1 MLDKNLL
8 LVDIGGTNIR
18 YAYSNIGDCSF
29 VSENKAELE
38 SLNDFDNLIS
48 GLLANSV
55 VKNIVFSV
63 AGPKV
68 NNSIKMTNRNFE
80 IDADAIK
87 KRFNLESCHLLNDWE
102 SIGYSIKTFS
112 ENDFDDFKES
122 VPFNDTCLVI
132 GPGTGLGASVISGNN
147 VIATEIGNT
156 NLGLSALKSL
166 LKINS
171 DGFNVLEHVISGTGI
186 SKMFETKTGKKAK
199 SEEIF
204 SLSHKGDK
212 DAKEVIDMFTIAF
225 ARTLSD
231 LSLTFSI
238 GGGIILAGS
247 LSRSFLSIAN
257 KDLFNQHFL
266 DGKSE
271 IHKEILN
278 KVSIKVVKRGYTCLF
293 GSLNYVNDIQS
304 V

>member
-18 YAYSNIGDCSF
+18 YAYSNIGASDF
-29 VSENKAELE
+29 VSENKAELD
-38 SLNDFDNLIS
+38 SLTNFDNLMS
-48 GLLANSV
+48 KLLSESN

-80 IDADAIK
+80 IDAEAIK
-87 KRFNLESCHLLNDWE
+87 QRFNLESCHLLNDWE
-102 SIGYSIKTFS
+102 SIGYSMKTFS
-112 ENDFDDFKES
+112 ENDFDNFKEGE
-122 VPFNDTCLVI
+122 PFNDTFLVI

-166 LKINS
+166 LNINS
-171 DGFNVLEHVISGTGI
+171 DEFNVLEDIISGTGI
-186 SKMFETKTGKKAK
+186 SRMFETKTGNKVK
-199 SEEIF
+199 SEEVF
-204 SLSHKGDK
+204 SLSLNGDNN
-212 DAKEVIDMFTIAF
+212 AKEVIDIFTIAF

-231 LSLTFSI
+231 LSLTFSS

-257 KDLFNQHFL
+257 KDLFNKHFL
-266 DGKSE
+266 DGKSD

-278 KVSIKVVKRGYTCLF
+278 KIDIKVINKGYTCLY
-293 GSLNYVNDIQS
+293 GSLNYVNNI
-304 V
+304 

>member
-1 MLDKNLL
+1 M
-8 LVDIGGTNIR
+8 
-18 YAYSNIGDCSF
+18 
-29 VSENKAELE
+29 
-38 SLNDFDNLIS
+38 S
-48 GLLANSV
+48 GLLSDSD

-80 IDADAIK
+80 IDADEIRK
-87 KRFNLESCHLLNDWE
+87 KFNLESCYLLNDWE
-102 SIGYSIKTFS
+102 SIGYSIRTFS
-112 ENDFDDFKES
+112 ENDFDTFKEGE
-122 VPFNDTCLVI
+122 PFNDNFLVI

-171 DGFNVLEHVISGTGI
+171 DEFNVLEDIISGTGI
-186 SKMFETKTGKKAK
+186 SRMFETKTGNKVK

-204 SLSHKGDK
+204 SLSLNGDD
-212 DAKEVIDMFTIAF
+212 DAIEVIDMFTIAF

-231 LSLTFSI
+231 LSLAFSS

-247 LSRSFLSIAN
+247 LSRTFLTIAN
-257 KDLFNQHFL
+257 KDLFNKHFL
-266 DGKSE
+266 DGKSD

-278 KVSIKVVKRGYTCLF
+278 KVSIKVANRGYTCLF
-293 GSLNYVNDIQS
+293 GSLNYINSI
-304 V
+304 

>member
-18 YAYSNIGDCSF
+18 YAYSNIGASDF
-29 VSENKAELE
+29 VSENKAELD
-38 SLNDFDNLIS
+38 SLTNFDNLMS
-48 GLLANSV
+48 KLLAESN

-80 IDADAIK
+80 INAEAIK
-87 KRFNLESCHLLNDWE
+87 QRFNLESCYLLNDWE
-102 SIGYSIKTFS
+102 SIGYSMKTFS
-112 ENDFDDFKES
+112 ENDFDNFKEGE
-122 VPFNDTCLVI
+122 PFNDTFLVI

-166 LKINS
+166 LNINS
-171 DGFNVLEHVISGTGI
+171 DEFNVLEDIISGTGI
-186 SKMFETKTGKKAK
+186 SRMFETKTGNKVK
-199 SEEIF
+199 SEEVF
-204 SLSHKGDK
+204 SLSLNGDNN
-212 DAKEVIDMFTIAF
+212 AKEVIDIFTIAF

-231 LSLTFSI
+231 LSLTFSS

-257 KDLFNQHFL
+257 KDLFNKHFL
-266 DGKSE
+266 DGKSD

-278 KVSIKVVKRGYTCLF
+278 KIDIKVINKGYTCLY
-293 GSLNYVNDIQS
+293 GSLNYVNNI
-304 V
+304 

>member
-1 MLDKNLL
+1 VLDKNLL

-18 YAYSNIGDCSF
+18 YAYSNIGASDF
-29 VSENKAELE
+29 VSENKAELD
-38 SLNDFDNLIS
+38 SLTNFDNLMS
-48 GLLANSV
+48 KLLAESN

-80 IDADAIK
+80 IDAEAIK
-87 KRFNLESCHLLNDWE
+87 QRFNLESCYLLNDWE
-102 SIGYSIKTFS
+102 SIGYSMKTFS
-112 ENDFDDFKES
+112 ENDFDNFKEGE
-122 VPFNDTCLVI
+122 PFNDTFLVV

-166 LKINS
+166 LNINS
-171 DGFNVLEHVISGTGI
+171 DEFNVLEDIISGTGI
-186 SKMFETKTGKKAK
+186 SRMYETKTGNKVK

-204 SLSHKGDK
+204 SLSLNGDNN
-212 DAKEVIDMFTIAF
+212 AKEVIDIFTIAF

-231 LSLTFSI
+231 LSLTFSS

-257 KDLFNQHFL
+257 KDLFNKHFL
-266 DGKSE
+266 DGKSD

-278 KVSIKVVKRGYTCLF
+278 KIDIKVINKGYTCLF
-293 GSLNYVNDIQS
+293 GSLNYVNNI
-304 V
+304 

>member
-18 YAYSNIGDCSF
+18 YAYSNIGASDF
-29 VSENKAELE
+29 VSENKAELD
-38 SLNDFDNLIS
+38 SLTNFDNLMS
-48 GLLANSV
+48 KLLAESN
-55 VKNIVFSV
+55 VKNTVFSV

-80 IDADAIK
+80 IDAEAIK
-87 KRFNLESCHLLNDWE
+87 QRFNLESCHLLNDWE
-102 SIGYSIKTFS
+102 SIGYSMKTFS
-112 ENDFDDFKES
+112 ENDFDNFKEGE
-122 VPFNDTCLVI
+122 PFNDTFLVI

-166 LKINS
+166 LNINS
-171 DGFNVLEHVISGTGI
+171 DEFNVLEDIISGTGI
-186 SKMFETKTGKKAK
+186 SRMFETKTGNKVK
-199 SEEIF
+199 SEEVF
-204 SLSHKGDK
+204 SLSLNGHNN
-212 DAKEVIDMFTIAF
+212 AKEVIDIFTIAF

-231 LSLTFSI
+231 LSLTFSS

-257 KDLFNQHFL
+257 KDLFNKHFL
-266 DGKSE
+266 DGKSD

-278 KVSIKVVKRGYTCLF
+278 KIHIKVINKGYTCLF
-293 GSLNYVNDIQS
+293 GSLNYVNNI
-304 V
+304 

>member
-18 YAYSNIGDCSF
+18 YAYSNIGASDF
-29 VSENKAELE
+29 VSENKAELD
-38 SLNDFDNLIS
+38 SLTNFDNLMS
-48 GLLANSV
+48 KLLSESN

-80 IDADAIK
+80 IDAEAIK
-87 KRFNLESCHLLNDWE
+87 ERFNLESCHLLNDWE
-102 SIGYSIKTFS
+102 SIGYSMKTFS
-112 ENDFDDFKES
+112 ENDFDNFKEGE
-122 VPFNDTCLVI
+122 PFNDTFLVI

-166 LKINS
+166 LNINS
-171 DGFNVLEHVISGTGI
+171 DEFNVLEDIISGTGI
-186 SKMFETKTGKKAK
+186 SRMFETKTGNKVK
-199 SEEIF
+199 SEEVF
-204 SLSHKGDK
+204 SLSLNGDNN
-212 DAKEVIDMFTIAF
+212 AKEVIDIFTIAF

-231 LSLTFSI
+231 LSLIFSS

-257 KDLFNQHFL
+257 KDLFNKHFL
-266 DGKSE
+266 HGKSD

-278 KVSIKVVKRGYTCLF
+278 KIDIKVINKGYTCLY
-293 GSLNYVNDIQS
+293 GSLNYVNNI
-304 V
+304 

>member
-18 YAYSNIGDCSF
+18 YAYSNIGDSDF
-29 VSENKAELE
+29 VSENKAELD
-38 SLNDFDNLIS
+38 SLNDFDNLMS
-48 GLLANSV
+48 VLLAKSDI
-55 VKNIVFSV
+55 KHIVFSI

-80 IDADAIK
+80 IDADEIK
-87 KRFNLESCHLLNDWE
+87 KRFNLDSCFLLNDWE
-102 SIGYSIKTFS
+102 SIGYSIRTFS
-112 ENDFDDFKES
+112 ENDFDNFKEGE
-122 VPFNDTCLVI
+122 PFNNTFLVI

-171 DGFNVLEHVISGTGI
+171 DEFNVLEDIISGTGI
-186 SKMFETKTGKKAK
+186 SRMFETKTGNKVK

-204 SLSHKGDK
+204 SLSINGDD
-212 DAKEVIDMFTIAF
+212 DAIEVIDMFTIAF

-231 LSLTFSI
+231 LSLVFSS

-257 KDLFNQHFL
+257 KDLFNKHFIE
-266 DGKSE
+266 GKSD
-271 IHKEILN
+271 IHREILN
-278 KVSIKVVKRGYTCLF
+278 KVGIKVANRGYTCLF
-293 GSLNYVNDIQS
+293 GSLNYINSI
-304 V
+304 

>member
-18 YAYSNIGDCSF
+18 YAYSNIGASDF
-29 VSENKAELE
+29 VSENKAELD
-38 SLNDFDNLIS
+38 SLTNFDNLLS
-48 GLLANSV
+48 KLLAESN

-80 IDADAIK
+80 IDAEAIK
-87 KRFNLESCHLLNDWE
+87 QRFNLESCHLLNDWE
-102 SIGYSIKTFS
+102 SIGYSMKTFS
-112 ENDFDDFKES
+112 ENDFDNFKEGE
-122 VPFNDTCLVI
+122 PFNDTFLVI

-166 LKINS
+166 LNINS
-171 DGFNVLEHVISGTGI
+171 DEFNVLEDIISGTGI
-186 SKMFETKTGKKAK
+186 SRMFETKTGNKVK
-199 SEEIF
+199 SEEVF
-204 SLSHKGDK
+204 SLSLKGDNN
-212 DAKEVIDMFTIAF
+212 AKEVIDIFTIAF

-231 LSLTFSI
+231 LSLTFSS

-257 KDLFNQHFL
+257 KDLFNKHFL
-266 DGKSE
+266 DGKSD

-278 KVSIKVVKRGYTCLF
+278 KIDIKVINKGYTCLY
-293 GSLNYVNDIQS
+293 GSLNYVNNI
-304 V
+304 

>member
-18 YAYSNIGDCSF
+18 YAYSNIGDLSF

-48 GLLANSV
+48 ELLANSV

-80 IDADAIK
+80 IDADLIK

-102 SIGYSIKTFS
+102 SIGYSIRTFS
-112 ENDFDDFKES
+112 ENDFDDFKEGE
-122 VPFNDTCLVI
+122 PFNDTFLVI

-156 NLGLSALKSL
+156 NLGLYGLKSL
-166 LKINS
+166 LNINS
-171 DGFNVLEHVISGTGI
+171 NEFNVLEDIISGTGI
-186 SKMFETKTGKKAK
+186 SKMFERKTGNKAR

-204 SLSHKGDK
+204 SLSLNGDNN
-212 DAKEVIDMFTIAF
+212 AIEVINMFTIAF

-231 LSLTFSI
+231 LSLAFSS
-238 GGGIILAGS
+238 GSGIILAGS

-257 KDLFNQHFL
+257 KDLFNKHFL
-266 DGKSE
+266 DGKSD

-278 KVSIKVVKRGYTCLF
+278 KVGIKVVNRGYTCLF
-293 GSLNYVNDIQS
+293 GSLNYVNNI
-304 V
+304 

>member
-18 YAYSNIGDCSF
+18 YAYSNIGASDF
-29 VSENKAELE
+29 VSENKAELD
-38 SLNDFDNLIS
+38 SLTNFDNLMS
-48 GLLANSV
+48 KLLSESN

-80 IDADAIK
+80 IDAEAIK
-87 KRFNLESCHLLNDWE
+87 QRFNLESCHLLNDWE
-102 SIGYSIKTFS
+102 SIGYSMKTFS
-112 ENDFDDFKES
+112 ENDFDNFKEGE
-122 VPFNDTCLVI
+122 PFNDTFLVI

-166 LKINS
+166 LNINS
-171 DGFNVLEHVISGTGI
+171 DEFNVLEDIISGTGI
-186 SKMFETKTGKKAK
+186 SRMFETKTGNKVK
-199 SEEIF
+199 SEEVF
-204 SLSHKGDK
+204 SHSLNGDNN
-212 DAKEVIDMFTIAF
+212 AKEVIDIFTIAF

-231 LSLTFSI
+231 LSLTFSS

-257 KDLFNQHFL
+257 KDLFNKHFL
-266 DGKSE
+266 DGKSD

-278 KVSIKVVKRGYTCLF
+278 KIDIKVINKGYTCLY
-293 GSLNYVNDIQS
+293 GSLNYVNNI
-304 V
+304 

>member
-18 YAYSNIGDCSF
+18 YAYSNIGASDF
-29 VSENKAELE
+29 VSENKAELD
-38 SLNDFDNLIS
+38 SLTNFDNLMS
-48 GLLANSV
+48 KLLAESN
-55 VKNIVFSV
+55 VKNTVFSV

-80 IDADAIK
+80 IDAEAIK
-87 KRFNLESCHLLNDWE
+87 QRFNLESCHLLNDWE
-102 SIGYSIKTFS
+102 SIGYSMKTFS
-112 ENDFDDFKES
+112 ENDFDNFKEGE
-122 VPFNDTCLVI
+122 PFNNTFLVV

-166 LKINS
+166 LNINS
-171 DGFNVLEHVISGTGI
+171 DEFIVLEDIISGTGI
-186 SKMFETKTGKKAK
+186 SRMFETKTGNKVK
-199 SEEIF
+199 SEEVF
-204 SLSHKGDK
+204 SLSLNGHNN
-212 DAKEVIDMFTIAF
+212 AKEVIDIFTIAF

-231 LSLTFSI
+231 LSLTFSS

-257 KDLFNQHFL
+257 KDLFNKHFL
-266 DGKSE
+266 DGKSD

-278 KVSIKVVKRGYTCLF
+278 KIHIKVINKGYTCLF
-293 GSLNYVNDIQS
+293 GSLNYVNNI
-304 V
+304 

>member
-18 YAYSNIGDCSF
+18 YAYSNIGDLSF

-80 IDADAIK
+80 IDADLIK

-102 SIGYSIKTFS
+102 SIGYSIRTFS
-112 ENDFDDFKES
+112 ENDFNDFKEGD
-122 VPFNDTCLVI
+122 PFNDTFLVI

-156 NLGLSALKSL
+156 NLGLYGLKSL
-166 LKINS
+166 LNINS
-171 DGFNVLEHVISGTGI
+171 NEFNVLEDIISGTGI
-186 SKMFETKTGKKAK
+186 SKMFERKTGNKAR

-204 SLSHKGDK
+204 SLSLNGDNN
-212 DAKEVIDMFTIAF
+212 AIEVINMFTIAF

-231 LSLTFSI
+231 LSLAFSS
-238 GGGIILAGS
+238 GSGIILAGS

-257 KDLFNQHFL
+257 KDLFNKHFL
-266 DGKSE
+266 DGKSD

-278 KVSIKVVKRGYTCLF
+278 KVGIKVVNRGYTCLF
-293 GSLNYVNDIQS
+293 GSLNYVNNI
-304 V
+304 

>member
-18 YAYSNIGDCSF
+18 YAYSNIGASDF
-29 VSENKAELE
+29 VSENKAELD
-38 SLNDFDNLIS
+38 SLTNFDNLLS
-48 GLLANSV
+48 KLLAESN

-80 IDADAIK
+80 IDAEAIK
-87 KRFNLESCHLLNDWE
+87 QRFNLESCHLLNDWE

-112 ENDFDDFKES
+112 ENDFDNFKKGE
-122 VPFNDTCLVI
+122 PFNDTFLVV

-147 VIATEIGNT
+147 VIASEIGNT

-171 DGFNVLEHVISGTGI
+171 DEFNVLEDIISGTGI
-186 SKMFETKTGKKAK
+186 SRMFETKTGNKVK
-199 SEEIF
+199 SEEVF
-204 SLSHKGDK
+204 SLSLNGDNN
-212 DAKEVIDMFTIAF
+212 AKEVIDIFTIAF

-231 LSLTFSI
+231 LSLTFSS

-257 KDLFNQHFL
+257 KDLFNKHFL
-266 DGKSE
+266 DGKSD

-278 KVSIKVVKRGYTCLF
+278 KIDIKVINKGYTCLY
-293 GSLNYVNDIQS
+293 GSLNYVNNI
-304 V
+304 

>member
-18 YAYSNIGDCSF
+18 YAYSNIGDYGF
-29 VSENKAELE
+29 VSENKAELD
-38 SLNDFDNLIS
+38 SLNDFDNLMS
-48 GLLANSV
+48 GLLSDSD
-55 VKNIVFSV
+55 VKNIIFSV

-80 IDADAIK
+80 IDADEIRK
-87 KRFNLESCHLLNDWE
+87 KFNLESCYLLNDWE
-102 SIGYSIKTFS
+102 SIGYSIRTFS
-112 ENDFDDFKES
+112 ENDFDTFKEGE
-122 VPFNDTCLVI
+122 PFNDNFLVI

-171 DGFNVLEHVISGTGI
+171 DEFNVLEDIISGTGI
-186 SKMFETKTGKKAK
+186 SRMFETKTGNKVK

-204 SLSHKGDK
+204 SLSLNGDD
-212 DAKEVIDMFTIAF
+212 DATEVIDMFTIAF

-231 LSLTFSI
+231 LSLAFSS

-247 LSRSFLSIAN
+247 LSRTFLTIAN
-257 KDLFNQHFL
+257 KDLFNKHFL
-266 DGKSE
+266 DGKSD

-278 KVSIKVVKRGYTCLF
+278 KVSIKVANRGYTCLF
-293 GSLNYVNDIQS
+293 GSLNYVNSI
-304 V
+304 

>member
-18 YAYSNIGDCSF
+18 YAYSNIGASDF

-38 SLNDFDNLIS
+38 SLTNFDNLMS
-48 GLLANSV
+48 KLLAESN

-80 IDADAIK
+80 IDAEAIK
-87 KRFNLESCHLLNDWE
+87 QRFNLESCHLLNDWE
-102 SIGYSIKTFS
+102 SIGYSMKTFS
-112 ENDFDDFKES
+112 ENDFDNFKEGE
-122 VPFNDTCLVI
+122 PFNDTFLVI

-166 LKINS
+166 LNINS
-171 DGFNVLEHVISGTGI
+171 DEFNVLEDIISGTGI
-186 SKMFETKTGKKAK
+186 SKMFETKTGNKVK
-199 SEEIF
+199 SEEVF
-204 SLSHKGDK
+204 SLSLNGDK
-212 DAKEVIDMFTIAF
+212 NAKEVIDIFTIAF

-231 LSLTFSI
+231 LSLTFSS

-257 KDLFNQHFL
+257 KDLFNKHFL
-266 DGKSE
+266 DGKSD

-278 KVSIKVVKRGYTCLF
+278 KIDIKVINKGYTCLY
-293 GSLNYVNDIQS
+293 GSLNYVNNI
-304 V
+304 

>member
-1 MLDKNLL
+1 VLDKNLL

-18 YAYSNIGDCSF
+18 YAYSNIGDFNF

-80 IDADAIK
+80 IDADLIK

-102 SIGYSIKTFS
+102 SIGYSIRTFS
-112 ENDFDDFKES
+112 ENDFDNFKEGE
-122 VPFNDTCLVI
+122 PFNDTFLVI

-156 NLGLSALKSL
+156 NLGLYGLKSL
-166 LKINS
+166 LNINS
-171 DGFNVLEHVISGTGI
+171 NEFNVLEDIISGTGI
-186 SKMFETKTGKKAK
+186 SKMFERKTGNKAR

-204 SLSHKGDK
+204 SLSLNGDNN
-212 DAKEVIDMFTIAF
+212 AIEVINMFTIAF

-231 LSLTFSI
+231 LSLAFSS
-238 GGGIILAGS
+238 GSGIILAGS

-257 KDLFNQHFL
+257 KDLFNKHFL
-266 DGKSE
+266 DGKSD

-278 KVSIKVVKRGYTCLF
+278 KVGIKVVNRGYTCLF
-293 GSLNYVNDIQS
+293 GSLNYVNNI
-304 V
+304 

>member
-18 YAYSNIGDCSF
+18 YAYSNIGDFNF

-48 GLLANSV
+48 ELLANSV

-80 IDADAIK
+80 IDADVIR
-87 KRFNLESCHLLNDWE
+87 KRFNLKSCHLLNDWE
-102 SIGYSIKTFS
+102 SIGYSIRTFS
-112 ENDFDDFKES
+112 ENDFDDFKEGE
-122 VPFNDTCLVI
+122 PFNDTFLVI

-156 NLGLSALKSL
+156 NLGLYGLKSL
-166 LKINS
+166 LNINS
-171 DGFNVLEHVISGTGI
+171 NEFNVLEDIISGTGI
-186 SKMFETKTGKKAK
+186 SKMFERKTGNKAR

-204 SLSHKGDK
+204 SLSLNGDNN
-212 DAKEVIDMFTIAF
+212 AIEVINMFTIAF

-231 LSLTFSI
+231 LSLAFSS
-238 GGGIILAGS
+238 GSGIILAGS

-257 KDLFNQHFL
+257 KDLFNKHFL
-266 DGKSE
+266 DGKSD

-278 KVSIKVVKRGYTCLF
+278 KVGIKVVNRGYTCLF
-293 GSLNYVNDIQS
+293 GSLNYVNNI
-304 V
+304 

>member
-18 YAYSNIGDCSF
+18 YAYSNIGASDF
-29 VSENKAELE
+29 VSDNKAELD
-38 SLNDFDNLIS
+38 SLTNFDNLMS
-48 GLLANSV
+48 KLLSESN

-80 IDADAIK
+80 IDAEAIK
-87 KRFNLESCHLLNDWE
+87 QRFNLESCHLLNDWE
-102 SIGYSIKTFS
+102 SIGYSMKTFS
-112 ENDFDDFKES
+112 ENDFDNFKEGE
-122 VPFNDTCLVI
+122 PFNDTFLVI

-166 LKINS
+166 LNINS
-171 DGFNVLEHVISGTGI
+171 DEFNVLEDIISGTGI
-186 SKMFETKTGKKAK
+186 SRMFETKTGNKVK
-199 SEEIF
+199 SEEVF
-204 SLSHKGDK
+204 SLSLNGDK
-212 DAKEVIDMFTIAF
+212 NAKEVIDIFTIAF

-231 LSLTFSI
+231 LSLTFSS

-257 KDLFNQHFL
+257 KDLFNKHFL
-266 DGKSE
+266 DGKSD

-278 KVSIKVVKRGYTCLF
+278 KIDIKVINKGYTCLY
-293 GSLNYVNDIQS
+293 GSLNYVNNI
-304 V
+304 

>member
-1 MLDKNLL
+1 MLGKNLL

-18 YAYSNIGDCSF
+18 YAYSNIGDSNF
-29 VSENKAELE
+29 VSENKVELD
-38 SLNDFDNLIS
+38 SLNDFNNLILE
-48 GLLANSV
+48 LLAESD

-80 IDADAIK
+80 IDAEAIK
-87 KRFNLESCHLLNDWE
+87 QRFNLESCHLLNDWE
-102 SIGYSIKTFS
+102 SIGYSMKTFS
-112 ENDFDDFKES
+112 ENDFENFKEGE
-122 VPFNDTCLVI
+122 PFNDIFLVV

-166 LKINS
+166 LNING
-171 DGFNVLEHVISGTGI
+171 DEFNVLEDIISGTGI
-186 SKMFETKTGKKAK
+186 SKMFETKTGNKVK

-204 SLSHKGDK
+204 SLSHNGDK
-212 DAKEVIDMFTIAF
+212 NAKEVIDMFTIAF

-231 LSLTFSI
+231 LSLTFSS

-257 KDLFNQHFL
+257 KDLFNKHFL
-266 DGKSE
+266 DGKSD

-278 KVSIKVVKRGYTCLF
+278 KIDIKVINRGYTCLF
-293 GSLNYVNDIQS
+293 GSLYYVNNI
-304 V
+304 

>member
-18 YAYSNIGDCSF
+18 YAYSNIGASDF
-29 VSENKAELE
+29 VSENKAELD
-38 SLNDFDNLIS
+38 SLTNFDNLMS
-48 GLLANSV
+48 KLLSESN

-80 IDADAIK
+80 IDAEAIK
-87 KRFNLESCHLLNDWE
+87 QRFKLESCHLLNDWE
-102 SIGYSIKTFS
+102 SIGYSMKAFS
-112 ENDFDDFKES
+112 ENDFDNFKEGE
-122 VPFNDTCLVI
+122 PFNDTFLVI

-166 LKINS
+166 LNINS
-171 DGFNVLEHVISGTGI
+171 DEFNVLEDIISGTGI
-186 SKMFETKTGKKAK
+186 SRMFETKTGNKVK
-199 SEEIF
+199 SEEVF
-204 SLSHKGDK
+204 SLSLNGDNN
-212 DAKEVIDMFTIAF
+212 AKEVIDIFTIAF

-231 LSLTFSI
+231 LSLTFSS

-257 KDLFNQHFL
+257 KDLFNKHFL
-266 DGKSE
+266 DGKSD

-278 KVSIKVVKRGYTCLF
+278 KIDIKVINKGYTCLY
-293 GSLNYVNDIQS
+293 GSLNYVNNI
-304 V
+304 

>member
-18 YAYSNIGDCSF
+18 YAYSNIGDSDF
-29 VSENKAELE
+29 VSENKAELD
-38 SLNDFDNLIS
+38 SLNDFDNLMS
-48 GLLANSV
+48 VLLAKSDI
-55 VKNIVFSV
+55 KHIVFSI

-80 IDADAIK
+80 IDADEIK
-87 KRFNLESCHLLNDWE
+87 KRFNLDSCYLLNDWE
-102 SIGYSIKTFS
+102 SIGYSIRTFS
-112 ENDFDDFKES
+112 ENDFDNFKEGE
-122 VPFNDTCLVI
+122 PFNNTFLVI

-171 DGFNVLEHVISGTGI
+171 DEYNVLEDIISGTGI
-186 SKMFETKTGKKAK
+186 SRMFETKTGNKVK

-204 SLSHKGDK
+204 SLSINGND
-212 DAKEVIDMFTIAF
+212 DAIEVIDMFTIAF

-231 LSLTFSI
+231 LSLVFSS

-247 LSRSFLSIAN
+247 LSRSFLSIAD
-257 KDLFNQHFL
+257 KDLFNKHFIE
-266 DGKSE
+266 GKSD
-271 IHKEILN
+271 IHREILN
-278 KVSIKVVKRGYTCLF
+278 KVGIKVANRGYTCLF
-293 GSLNYVNDIQS
+293 GSLNYINSI
-304 V
+304 

>member
-18 YAYSNIGDCSF
+18 YAYSNIGASDF
-29 VSENKAELE
+29 VSENKAELD
-38 SLNDFDNLIS
+38 SLTNFDNLMS
-48 GLLANSV
+48 KLLAESN

-80 IDADAIK
+80 IDAEAIK
-87 KRFNLESCHLLNDWE
+87 QRFNLESCHLLNDWE
-102 SIGYSIKTFS
+102 SIGYSMKTFS
-112 ENDFDDFKES
+112 ENDFDNFKEGE
-122 VPFNDTCLVI
+122 PFNDTFLVI

-166 LKINS
+166 LNINS
-171 DGFNVLEHVISGTGI
+171 DEFNVLEDIISGTGI
-186 SKMFETKTGKKAK
+186 SRMFETKTGNKVK
-199 SEEIF
+199 SEEVF
-204 SLSHKGDK
+204 SLSLNGDNN
-212 DAKEVIDMFTIAF
+212 AKEVIDIFTIAF

-231 LSLTFSI
+231 LSLTFSS

-257 KDLFNQHFL
+257 KDLFNKHFL
-266 DGKSE
+266 DGKSD

-278 KVSIKVVKRGYTCLF
+278 KIDIKVINKGYTCLY
-293 GSLNYVNDIQS
+293 GSLNYVNNI
-304 V
+304 

>member
-18 YAYSNIGDCSF
+18 YAYSNIGDSDF
-29 VSENKAELE
+29 VSENKAELD
-38 SLNDFDNLIS
+38 SLNDFDNLMS
-48 GLLANSV
+48 VLLAKSDI
-55 VKNIVFSV
+55 KHIVLSI

-80 IDADAIK
+80 IDADEIK
-87 KRFNLESCHLLNDWE
+87 KRFNLDSCHLLNDWE
-102 SIGYSIKTFS
+102 SIGYSIRTFS
-112 ENDFDDFKES
+112 ENDFDNFKEGE
-122 VPFNDTCLVI
+122 PFNNTFLVI

-171 DGFNVLEHVISGTGI
+171 DEYNVLEDIISGTGI
-186 SKMFETKTGKKAK
+186 SRMFETKTGNKVK

-204 SLSHKGDK
+204 SLSINGDD
-212 DAKEVIDMFTIAF
+212 DAIEVIDMFTIAF

-231 LSLTFSI
+231 LSLAFSS

-247 LSRSFLSIAN
+247 LSRSFLTIAN
-257 KDLFNQHFL
+257 KDLFNKHFI
-266 DGKSE
+266 DGKSD

-278 KVSIKVVKRGYTCLF
+278 KVGIKVANRGYTCLF
-293 GSLNYVNDIQS
+293 GSLNYINSI
-304 V
+304 

>member
-18 YAYSNIGDCSF
+18 YAYSNIGASDF
-29 VSENKAELE
+29 VSENKAELD
-38 SLNDFDNLIS
+38 SLTNFDNLMS
-48 GLLANSV
+48 KLLAESN

-80 IDADAIK
+80 IDAEAIK
-87 KRFNLESCHLLNDWE
+87 QRFNLESCHLLNDWE
-102 SIGYSIKTFS
+102 SIGYSMKTFS
-112 ENDFDDFKES
+112 ENDFDNFKEGE
-122 VPFNDTCLVI
+122 PFNDTFLVI

-166 LKINS
+166 LNINS
-171 DGFNVLEHVISGTGI
+171 GEFNVLEDIISGTGI
-186 SKMFETKTGKKAK
+186 SRMFETKTGNKVK
-199 SEEIF
+199 SEEVF
-204 SLSHKGDK
+204 SLSLNGDNN
-212 DAKEVIDMFTIAF
+212 AKEVIDIFTIAF

-231 LSLTFSI
+231 LSLTFSS

-257 KDLFNQHFL
+257 KDLFNKHFL
-266 DGKSE
+266 DGKSD

-278 KVSIKVVKRGYTCLF
+278 KIDIKVINKGYTCLY
-293 GSLNYVNDIQS
+293 GSLNYVNNI
-304 V
+304 

>member
-1 MLDKNLL
+1 MS
-8 LVDIGGTNIR
+8 V
-18 YAYSNIGDCSF
+18 
-29 VSENKAELE
+29 
-38 SLNDFDNLIS
+38 
-48 GLLANSV
+48 LLAESD

-80 IDADAIK
+80 IDADEIRK
-87 KRFNLESCHLLNDWE
+87 KFNLESCYLLNDWE
-102 SIGYSIKTFS
+102 SIGYSIRTFA
-112 ENDFDDFKES
+112 ENDFDTFKEGE
-122 VPFNDTCLVI
+122 PFNDTFLVI

-166 LKINS
+166 LEINS
-171 DGFNVLEHVISGTGI
+171 DEFDVLEDVISGTGI
-186 SKMFETKTGKKAK
+186 SRMFETKTGNKVK

-204 SLSHKGDK
+204 SLSLNGDD
-212 DAKEVIDMFTIAF
+212 DAIEVIDMFTIAF

-231 LSLTFSI
+231 LSLAFSS

-247 LSRSFLSIAN
+247 LSRSFLTIAN
-257 KDLFNQHFL
+257 KDLFNKHFL
-266 DGKSE
+266 DGKSD

-278 KVSIKVVKRGYTCLF
+278 KVGIKVANRGYTCLF
-293 GSLNYVNDIQS
+293 GSLNYINSI
-304 V
+304 

>member
-18 YAYSNIGDCSF
+18 YAYSNIGASDF
-29 VSENKAELE
+29 VSENKAELD
-38 SLNDFDNLIS
+38 SLTNFDNLMS
-48 GLLANSV
+48 KLLAESN

-80 IDADAIK
+80 IDAEAIK
-87 KRFNLESCHLLNDWE
+87 QRFNLESCHLLNDWE
-102 SIGYSIKTFS
+102 SIGYSMKTFS
-112 ENDFDDFKES
+112 ENDFDNFKEGE
-122 VPFNDTCLVI
+122 PFNDTFLVI

-166 LKINS
+166 LNINS
-171 DGFNVLEHVISGTGI
+171 DEFNVLEDIISGTGI
-186 SKMFETKTGKKAK
+186 SRMFEIKTGNKVK

-204 SLSHKGDK
+204 SLSLKGDNN
-212 DAKEVIDMFTIAF
+212 AKEVIDIFTIAF

-231 LSLTFSI
+231 LSLTFSS

-257 KDLFNQHFL
+257 KDLFNKHFL
-266 DGKSE
+266 DGKSD

-278 KVSIKVVKRGYTCLF
+278 KIHIKVINKGYTCLF
-293 GSLNYVNDIQS
+293 GSLNYVNNI
-304 V
+304 

>member
-1 MLDKNLL
+1 VLDKNLL

-18 YAYSNIGDCSF
+18 YAYSNIGASDF
-29 VSENKAELE
+29 VSENKAELD
-38 SLNDFDNLIS
+38 SLTNFDNLMS
-48 GLLANSV
+48 KLLAESN

-80 IDADAIK
+80 IDAEAIK
-87 KRFNLESCHLLNDWE
+87 QRFNLESCYLLNDWE
-102 SIGYSIKTFS
+102 SIGYSMKTFS
-112 ENDFDDFKES
+112 ENDFDNFKEGE
-122 VPFNDTCLVI
+122 PFNDTFLVI

-166 LKINS
+166 LNINS
-171 DGFNVLEHVISGTGI
+171 DEFNVLEDIISGTGI
-186 SKMFETKTGKKAK
+186 SRMYETKTGNKVK

-204 SLSHKGDK
+204 SLSLNGDNN
-212 DAKEVIDMFTIAF
+212 AKEVIDIFTIAF

-231 LSLTFSI
+231 LSLTFSS

-257 KDLFNQHFL
+257 KDLFNKHFL
-266 DGKSE
+266 DGKSD

-278 KVSIKVVKRGYTCLF
+278 KIDIKVINKGYTCLF
-293 GSLNYVNDIQS
+293 GSLNYVNNI
-304 V
+304 

>member
-18 YAYSNIGDCSF
+18 YAYSNIGASDF
-29 VSENKAELE
+29 VSENKAELD
-38 SLNDFDNLIS
+38 SLTNFDNLMS
-48 GLLANSV
+48 KLLAESN

-80 IDADAIK
+80 IDAEAIK
-87 KRFNLESCHLLNDWE
+87 QRFNLESCHLLNDWE
-102 SIGYSIKTFS
+102 SIGYSMKTFS
-112 ENDFDDFKES
+112 ENDFDNFKEGE
-122 VPFNDTCLVI
+122 PFNDTFLVV

-166 LKINS
+166 LNINS
-171 DGFNVLEHVISGTGI
+171 DEFNVLEDIISGTGI
-186 SKMFETKTGKKAK
+186 SRMFETKTGNKVK

-204 SLSHKGDK
+204 SLSLNGDNN
-212 DAKEVIDMFTIAF
+212 AKEVIDIFTIAF

-231 LSLTFSI
+231 LSLTFSS

-257 KDLFNQHFL
+257 KDLFNKHFL
-266 DGKSE
+266 DGKSD

-278 KVSIKVVKRGYTCLF
+278 KIDIKVINKGYTCLY
-293 GSLNYVNDIQS
+293 GSLNYVNNI
-304 V
+304 

>member
-18 YAYSNIGDCSF
+18 YAYSNIGASDF
-29 VSENKAELE
+29 VSENKAELD
-38 SLNDFDNLIS
+38 SLTNFDNLMS
-48 GLLANSV
+48 KLLAESN

-80 IDADAIK
+80 IDAEAIK
-87 KRFNLESCHLLNDWE
+87 QRFNLESCYLLNDWE
-102 SIGYSIKTFS
+102 SIGYSMKTFS
-112 ENDFDDFKES
+112 ENDFDNFKEGE
-122 VPFNDTCLVI
+122 PFNDTFLVV

-166 LKINS
+166 LNINS
-171 DGFNVLEHVISGTGI
+171 DEFNVLEDIISGTGI
-186 SKMFETKTGKKAK
+186 SRMYETKTGNKVK

-204 SLSHKGDK
+204 SLSLNGDNN
-212 DAKEVIDMFTIAF
+212 AKEVIDIFTIAF

-231 LSLTFSI
+231 LSLTFSC

-257 KDLFNQHFL
+257 KDLFNKHFL
-266 DGKSE
+266 DGKSD

-278 KVSIKVVKRGYTCLF
+278 KIDIKVINKGYTCLF
-293 GSLNYVNDIQS
+293 GSLNYVNNI
-304 V
+304 

>member
-1 MLDKNLL
+1 VLDKNLL

-18 YAYSNIGDCSF
+18 YAYSNIGASDF
-29 VSENKAELE
+29 VSENKAELD
-38 SLNDFDNLIS
+38 SLTNFDNLMS
-48 GLLANSV
+48 KLLSESN

-80 IDADAIK
+80 IDAEAIK
-87 KRFNLESCHLLNDWE
+87 QRFNLESCHLLNDWE
-102 SIGYSIKTFS
+102 SIGYSMKTFS
-112 ENDFDDFKES
+112 ENDFDNFKEGE
-122 VPFNDTCLVI
+122 PFNDTFLVI

-166 LKINS
+166 LNINS
-171 DGFNVLEHVISGTGI
+171 DEFNVLEDIISGTGI
-186 SKMFETKTGKKAK
+186 SRMFETKTGNKVK
-199 SEEIF
+199 SEEVF
-204 SLSHKGDK
+204 SLSLNGDNN
-212 DAKEVIDMFTIAF
+212 AKEVIDIFTIAF

-231 LSLTFSI
+231 LSLTFSS

-257 KDLFNQHFL
+257 KDLFNKHFL
-266 DGKSE
+266 DGKSD

-278 KVSIKVVKRGYTCLF
+278 KIDIKVINKGYTCLY
-293 GSLNYVNDIQS
+293 GSLNYVNNI
-304 V
+304 

>member
-18 YAYSNIGDCSF
+18 YAYSNIGASDF
-29 VSENKAELE
+29 VSENKAELD
-38 SLNDFDNLIS
+38 SLTNFDNLMS
-48 GLLANSV
+48 KLLAESN

-80 IDADAIK
+80 IDAEAIK
-87 KRFNLESCHLLNDWE
+87 QRFNLESCYLLNDWE
-102 SIGYSIKTFS
+102 SIGYSMKTFS
-112 ENDFDDFKES
+112 ENDFDNFKEGE
-122 VPFNDTCLVI
+122 PFNDTFLVI

-166 LKINS
+166 LNINS
-171 DGFNVLEHVISGTGI
+171 DEFNVLEDIISGTGI
-186 SKMFETKTGKKAK
+186 SRMYETKTGNKVK

-204 SLSHKGDK
+204 SLSLNGDNN
-212 DAKEVIDMFTIAF
+212 AKEVIDIFTIAF

-231 LSLTFSI
+231 LSLTFSS

-257 KDLFNQHFL
+257 KDLFNKHFL
-266 DGKSE
+266 DGKSD

-278 KVSIKVVKRGYTCLF
+278 KIDIKVINKGYTCLF
-293 GSLNYVNDIQS
+293 GSLNYVNNI
-304 V
+304 

>member
-18 YAYSNIGDCSF
+18 YAYSNIGASDF
-29 VSENKAELE
+29 VSENKAELD
-38 SLNDFDNLIS
+38 SLTNFDNLMS
-48 GLLANSV
+48 KLLAESN

-80 IDADAIK
+80 IDAEAIK
-87 KRFNLESCHLLNDWE
+87 QRFNLESCYLLNDWE
-102 SIGYSIKTFS
+102 SIGYSMKTFS
-112 ENDFDDFKES
+112 ENDFDNFKEGE
-122 VPFNDTCLVI
+122 PFNDTFLVV

-166 LKINS
+166 LNINS
-171 DGFNVLEHVISGTGI
+171 DEFNVLEDIISGTGI
-186 SKMFETKTGKKAK
+186 SRMFETKTGNKVK
-199 SEEIF
+199 SEEVF
-204 SLSHKGDK
+204 SLSLNGDNN
-212 DAKEVIDMFTIAF
+212 AKEVIDIFTIAF

-231 LSLTFSI
+231 LSLTFSS

-257 KDLFNQHFL
+257 KDLFNKHFL
-266 DGKSE
+266 DGKSD

-278 KVSIKVVKRGYTCLF
+278 KIDIKVINKGYTCLY
-293 GSLNYVNDIQS
+293 GSLNYVNNI
-304 V
+304 